1 MTTAREYF
9 IDKDYNCAES
19 TLRLA
24 NDRYELGLTD
34 DEMKLVA
41 ACGGGFSSGLNCG
54 VLCACAAAISKK
66 LVETK
71 SHDCEALKPTM
82 IEFVERFREVCGG
95 TDCSVLKP
103 MHVKE
108 GQRCLEM
115 VELGEK
121 VLAEFMEKLEK

>member
-1 MTTAREYF
+1 MGKEREYF

-24 NDRYELGLTD
+24 NDKYDLGLTD
-34 DEMKLVA
+34 DEMKLVS
-41 ACGGGFSSGLNCG
+41 ACGGGFSSGLSCG
-54 VLCACAAAISKK
+54 VLCASAAVISKK
-66 LVETK
+66 LVATK
-71 SHDCEALKPTM
+71 SHDCEELKPTM
-82 IEFVERFREVCGG
+82 IAFVERFREVCGG

-103 MHVKE
+103 LHFKE

-121 VLAEFMEKLEK
+121 VLDDFMAKL

>member
-1 MTTAREYF
+1 MGLSREYF
-9 IDKDYNCAES
+9 IDKDFNCAE
-19 TLRLA
+19 TTIRVA
-24 NDRYELGLTD
+24 NDKYGLGLSE

-41 ACGGGFSSGLNCG
+41 ACGGGFSSGLTCG
-54 VLCACAAAISKK
+54 VLCACAAVISKK

-71 SHDCEALKPTM
+71 SHDCEALKPAM
-82 IEFVERFREVCGG
+82 IDFVEKFRETCGG
-95 TDCSVLKP
+95 TECSVLKP

-121 VLAEFMEKLEK
+121 VLDDFMAKL